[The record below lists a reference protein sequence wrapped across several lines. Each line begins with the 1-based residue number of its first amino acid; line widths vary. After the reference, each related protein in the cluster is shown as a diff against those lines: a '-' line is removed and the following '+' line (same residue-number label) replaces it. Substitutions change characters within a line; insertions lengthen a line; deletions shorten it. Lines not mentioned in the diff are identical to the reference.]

1 METRV
6 QKWGNSLALR
16 IPKPL
21 ASQIGLEPNSPVELS
36 LRGRKL
42 VIEPV
47 SASGL
52 KLDDLLARVTKDN
65 IHGEVDTGSPTG
77 REVW

>member
-16 IPKPL
+16 IPKPF

-36 LRGRKL
+36 LRGREL
-42 VIEPV
+42 IIAPV
-47 SASGL
+47 KSSDL
-52 KLDDLLARVTKDN
+52 KLDDLLAQVTEHNLHD
-65 IHGEVDTGSPTG
+65 EVDTGLAVG
-77 REVW
+77 GEV